1 MIGRGRDPCEF
12 KPMFARFERLLKPA
26 IAPAAPEPPAGL
38 VALYWHFARQAKP
51 LFAAL
56 FVAGFIVAIMDT
68 MIPIFIGRI
77 VTLFTSSAPATLF
90 AEHGAM
96 LIGMAMVL
104 LVLRPIALT
113 TQNLLAN
120 QAIAANVSNRIRWQN
135 HWHVVRQSWAF
146 FQNDFAG
153 RIANRVMQTGPSI
166 RETLTALLTAVWYI
180 LVYGTSAL
188 VLLASADR
196 WLALP
201 IVTWFAAYL
210 VMLRIFVPRM
220 RDRSKDMSEVR
231 SMLTGRVVDSYT
243 NILTVKLFARAQ
255 EEDAYVRDA
264 VDDHTSMFHAS
275 LRLNTL
281 FGLTLSTLNAMMVT
295 GTAALALWL
304 WTRGV
309 VDVGTVAMTLPLCWQ
324 IVNISGWVAWQVTN
338 IFENVG
344 VVQEGMMT
352 IAKPIA
358 LTDRPDAPELTVPHG
373 EIRFEDVRFGYG
385 RETGVLNGFSLAV
398 QPGEKIGFVGRSGAG
413 KSTAVNLL
421 LRFFDVEGGRILI
434 DGQDITKVTQESLRA
449 QISVVTQ
456 DTSLLHRSIGDN
468 IRYGLPKATD
478 AEVERAAKL
487 AHADE
492 FIQTLED
499 WKGRRGYEAQVGE
512 RGVKLS
518 GGQRQRVAI
527 ARVILKDAPILVL
540 DEATSAL
547 DSEVEAAIQQS
558 LGTLMAGKTVIAIAH
573 RLSTIARMDRLVVL
587 DRGRIVEQGSHEELL
602 RLNGHYAALWRR
614 QSGGFIDVETT
625 PQAAE
630 EWPGEP
636 RVKRAFLCPLPP

>member
-1 MIGRGRDPCEF
+1 
-12 KPMFARFERLLKPA
+12 MFAIFERLLPPTA
-26 IAPAAPEPPAGL
+26 MPEHPEPPPGL
-38 VALYWHFARQAKP
+38 VGFYWHFARQAKGLFIG
-51 LFAAL
+51 LFAAG
-56 FVAGFIVAIMDT
+56 FVVALLDSL
-68 MIPIFIGRI
+68 IPVFIGRV
-77 VTLFTSSAPATLF
+77 VTLITASKPETLF
-90 AEHGAM
+90 ADFWPILAAM
-96 LIGMAMVL
+96 ALVM
-104 LVLRPIALT
+104 LVLRPLALT
-113 TQNLLAN
+113 SQNIMAN
-120 QAIAANVSNRIRWQN
+120 QAIAANVGNMIRWQS

-166 RETLTALLTAVWYI
+166 RETLTALMTAVWYI

-188 VLLASADR
+188 ILLASADA

-201 IVTWFAAYL
+201 IVIWFGAYL
-210 VMLRIFVPRM
+210 VMLRVFVPRM

-255 EEDAYVRDA
+255 EEDAYVREA
-264 VDDHTSMFHAS
+264 VDEHTGMFHAS

-304 WTRGV
+304 WTRGL
-309 VDVGTVAMTLPLCWQ
+309 VDVGTVAMALPLCWQ

-358 LTDRPDAPELTVPHG
+358 LTDQPNAPHLVVSRG
-373 EIRFEDVRFGYG
+373 EIKFDDVRFGYG
-385 RETGVLNGFSLAV
+385 RETGVLEGFTLTV
-398 QPGEKIGFVGRSGAG
+398 QPGENVGLVGRSGAG

-434 DGQDITKVTQESLRA
+434 DGQDIAAVTQESLRS

-456 DTSLLHRSIGDN
+456 DTSLLHRSIREN

-527 ARVILKDAPILVL
+527 ARVILKNAPILVL

-558 LGTLMAGKTVIAIAH
+558 LEVLMDGKTVIAIAH

-587 DRGRIVEQGSHEELL
+587 DHGRIVEQGSHDALL
-602 RLNGHYAALWRR
+602 KLNGHYAALWRR
-614 QSGGFIDVETT
+614 QSGGFIDAGTT
-625 PQAAE
+625 TQAAE
-630 EWPGEP
+630 
-636 RVKRAFLCPLPP
+636 